1 MMQGGDEITGV
12 YNRFYT
18 RSESITDCVITADDD
33 NDIDSWV
40 ILNLDTVWDKISFSI
55 DKMSISHLY
64 ILKKK

>member
-33 NDIDSWV
+33 IEND
-40 ILNLDTVWDKISFSI
+40 NN
-55 DKMSISHLY
+55 
-64 ILKKK
+64 